1 MRVEIKV
8 TVSSDDGKVSRAS
21 TNAVM
26 MATDVENAD
35 PGVQKQDFLTQVEG
49 LVRTVGENQVPALYA
64 AVESAVEEAKAED
77 AEQQGQPEDEAAQK
91 LAPQL
96 SKWRKKGEQAEQVE
110 AVTPEVAE

>member
-1 MRVEIKV
+1 MKVEIKV
-8 TVSSDDGKVSRAS
+8 TVSSDDGAVSRAS
-21 TNAVM
+21 TNAMM

-64 AVESAVEEAKAED
+64 AVEALVEEARAGGERQED
-77 AEQQGQPEDEAAQK
+77 AAEQK

-96 SKWRKKGEQAEQVE
+96 AKWRRKDGQEQAT
-110 AVTPEVAE
+110 TPEVVE